1 MFAFAAQFTHSF
13 TDTLCVI
20 AVITY
25 SMSSMK
31 NRRKLHRKKEYFFPQ
46 RGFQLIKFKETDSLF
61 FFPVHFSV
69 LLSDMCTHRHTCQS
83 LKLFFYLLA
92 AGILPLRL
100 SSVSKG
106 FYSFSSFR
114 QFSTTDPLILPIYP
128 FKSSM
133 YCVKKVKWEHLGCF
147 FLVRVSDTLV
157 MSFVAVYVVKMAKVL
172 YIHPYFI
179 HTYITIL
186 KISSN
191 LPHFL
196 FYACF
201 VIRFIDLDLLFQKVN
216 KAFYYIHILY
226 YTYPFTYTSSQ

>member
-1 MFAFAAQFTHSF
+1 MCDCRDYVFYEQHEKSEE
-13 TDTLCVI
+13 
-20 AVITY
+20 IT
-25 SMSSMK
+25 
-31 NRRKLHRKKEYFFPQ
+31 KKKRVFFPQ
-46 RGFQLIKFKETDSLF
+46 RGFQLIKYKETDSLF
-61 FFPVHFSV
+61 FFPRSFQCAPLRYVYTQ
-69 LLSDMCTHRHTCQS
+69 THVS
-83 LKLFFYLLA
+83 KLKTFFYLFA

-106 FYSFSSFR
+106 FYSFSSFH